1 MQALRTRP
9 GLRRGGI
16 LSIRV
21 DDISPSPVQPRK
33 RFDDGELQ
41 ELSESI
47 DLPEYQVY

>member
-9 GLRRGGI
+9 GPRRGGI
-16 LSIRV
+16 LALRL
-21 DDISPSPVQPRK
+21 DDIAPNPIQPRR
-33 RFDDGELQ
+33 RFDDAGLQ